1 VAVEDDFAG
10 RLYESAVDGSD
21 VVYVHGGGAYD
32 RVRDGDDAVGAY
44 QVNPDP
50 AAESPVQIERP
61 ETGKASLAEFV
72 AAVSEETRAAVAAV
86 GDSETDGDGDD
97 AESGSSN
104 AVTGLE
110 QSLAAVVESARR
122 AAERARSSERRNA
135 DKQLEVARERLE
147 RAENRLAG
155 RRGRSGFALEGDG
168 EATRAGR
175 SALRAGAGRRE
186 AVTGVSDRLTPRLA
200 TITRLR
206 SPPFLRAVAPS
217 APVGPRRS
225 RSRRRSVRRAGGE
238 RARRP

>member
-21 VVYVHGGGAYD
+21 VVYVHGGGAYTTE
-32 RVRDGDDAVGAY
+32 VRDGDDAVGAY
-44 QVNPDP
+44 RVNPDP

-122 AAERARSSERRNA
+122 AAERARSSERGNA

-147 RAENRLAG
+147 RAENRLAE
-155 RRGRSGFALEGDG
+155 AEG
-168 EATRAGR
+168 TFR
-175 SALRAGAGRRE
+175 
-186 AVTGVSDRLTPRLA
+186 
-200 TITRLR
+200 I
-206 SPPFLRAVAPS
+206 
-217 APVGPRRS
+217 
-225 RSRRRSVRRAGGE
+225 RSRRRRGSDSSRPIGAPAQ
-238 RARRP
+238 ARDAEKL